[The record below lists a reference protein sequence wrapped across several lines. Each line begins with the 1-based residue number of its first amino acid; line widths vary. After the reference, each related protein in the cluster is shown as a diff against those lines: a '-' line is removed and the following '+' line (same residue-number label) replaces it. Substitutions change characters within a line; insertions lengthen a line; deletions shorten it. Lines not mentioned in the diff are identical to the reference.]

1 MTLDIVLITVTVHI
15 SAKRSN
21 VLKKS
26 VNVKMTSANLPPD
39 LISFIVN
46 VLYWLTVT
54 YIFLYNVFLKT
65 LRPPPSLSHFFII
78 IGFLNV

>member
-26 VNVKMTSANLPPD
+26 VNVKMTSGGKPD

-46 VLYWLTVT
+46 VLTLFLCFSGDHWLTLVNCD
-54 YIFLYNVFLKT
+54 ICLSLYCSV
-65 LRPPPSLSHFFII
+65 
-78 IGFLNV
+78 

>member
-21 VLKKS
+21 VFKKS

-46 VLYWLTVT
+46 VL
-54 YIFLYNVFLKT
+54 T
-65 LRPPPSLSHFFII
+65 LF
-78 IGFLNV
+78 

>member
-46 VLYWLTVT
+46 VLTLFLCFSGDHWLTLVNCD
-54 YIFLYNVFLKT
+54 ICLSLYC
-65 LRPPPSLSHFFII
+65 SL
-78 IGFLNV
+78 